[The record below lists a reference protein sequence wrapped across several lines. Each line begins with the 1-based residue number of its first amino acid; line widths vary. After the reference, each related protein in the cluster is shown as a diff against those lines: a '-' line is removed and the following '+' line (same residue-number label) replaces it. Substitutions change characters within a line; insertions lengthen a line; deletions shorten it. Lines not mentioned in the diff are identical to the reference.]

1 MEIVLFSL
9 YFFIFFYFIF
19 LGMHDYAKKFDGDGV
34 PVSVIV
40 TEIVTEIVVMSIAN
54 FELSLNLPASKSV
67 QNF

>member
-40 TEIVTEIVVMSIAN
+40 TEIVVMSIAN